1 MVSMETHVKRNST
14 SGMTQRVIYNILC
27 LTSAPLMSNWTRWSP
42 NCRRFSTSS
51 MSDVPLHQPHLSGP
65 VSSSPSLFPVMASP
79 RWSTSM
85 LLASLILL
93 LYWTTSS
100 ARSHDST
107 STDLS
112 ALDRFKRILPEDTKD
127 KTEKVLNVVKDSLS
141 VMKDVVDYIGTDN
154 LAGVLKGI
162 SGFASLA
169 PGIGTLVSS
178 IIVLVLVFIPQ
189 RDPLN
194 EGFAEVNRK
203 LDLLSIQISNL
214 ATDVEWFSY
223 ASVYSQDEV
232 RILNAWKKLTEFR
245 ENSGLVKTA
254 EDRLRLAEIFT
265 NYYENTA
272 VEASV
277 ANLYHYLTVS
287 STSLSGNLN
296 DLLRKKFKCSI
307 REIGKYNIYFSS
319 LLWRGMVL
327 NQLYWNLIGFNPS
340 DKEAEQTQMLK
351 NVSEAQISAV
361 KFCLKNYKEYMEK
374 DVEEISKA
382 MNPDD
387 KTAIA
392 DQVKKALDKKYNWYN
407 WVVLVHNTGKDKKH
421 IFYNMK
427 EFPVGKIT
435 VAVGYTQKTKEEKKE
450 EVIKQLSLCY
460 KQPQRQQIGK
470 KLAEQ
475 VVETPCDNI
484 AQEIPQCSRKVADA
498 PVSQFVKVMH
508 ASFKEKIA
516 KVPDALQSSICLS
529 SNFISKI
536 GEIHIYYSRTLPV
549 CAPNPCKNK
558 GKCERLLDSNEW
570 LCNCPDGFYGD
581 TCEKIFKISKTP
593 VADKLQPV
601 PDISTIDNKLVKM
614 ESKLEEVL
622 NTIKE
627 QRPRQ

>member
-1 MVSMETHVKRNST
+1 
-14 SGMTQRVIYNILC
+14 
-27 LTSAPLMSNWTRWSP
+27 
-42 NCRRFSTSS
+42 
-51 MSDVPLHQPHLSGP
+51 
-65 VSSSPSLFPVMASP
+65 MASP

-112 ALDRFKRILPEDTKD
+112 ALDRFKRILPEDTKA
-127 KTEKVLNVVKDSLS
+127 KTEKGLSVVKDSLS
-141 VMKDVVDYIGTDN
+141 VMKDVVDSIGTDN
-154 LAGVLKGI
+154 IAGVLKGI
-162 SGFASLA
+162 SSFARLA
-169 PGIGTLVSS
+169 PGIGSLVSS
-178 IIVLVLVFIPQ
+178 IIMLVLVFIPQ
-189 RDPLN
+189 RDPLK

-203 LDLLSIQISNL
+203 LDSLSLQISNL

-296 DLLRKKFKCSI
+296 DLLKKKFKCSI

-327 NQLYWNLIGFNPS
+327 NQLYWDLVGFNPS
-340 DKEAEQTQMLK
+340 DKEAEQTKMLK
-351 NVSEAQISAV
+351 TVSEAQISAV
-361 KFCLKNYKEYMEK
+361 KFCLDNYKEYMEK
-374 DVEEISKA
+374 DVEEIGKA

-387 KTAIA
+387 KEAVA

-407 WVVLVHNTGKDKKH
+407 WVVLVYNTGNNKNH
-421 IFYNMK
+421 IFYNMQNI
-427 EFPVGKIT
+427 PVGKIT

-450 EVIKQLSLCY
+450 EVIKELSSCY
-460 KQPQRQQIGK
+460 KQPQRK
-470 KLAEQ
+470 Q
-475 VVETPCDNI
+475 VFTKVFTEMLETLCDDI
-484 AQEIPQCSRKVADA
+484 AREIPRCSQKVADA

-508 ASFKEKIA
+508 TNHKVEIA
-516 KVPDALQSSICLS
+516 KVPDALQTSSCLS
-529 SNFISKI
+529 GNIISKI
-536 GEIHIYYSRTLPV
+536 GEIHIYYSRTLPL
-549 CAPNPCKNK
+549 CAPNPCENN
-558 GKCERLLDSNEW
+558 GKCEKLLDSNEW
-570 LCNCPDGFYGD
+570 LCNCPDGFYGYK
-581 TCEKIFKISKTP
+581 CEKIFKISETP
-593 VADKLQPV
+593 VADINHPV

-622 NTIKE
+622 KTIKE

>member
-1 MVSMETHVKRNST
+1 
-14 SGMTQRVIYNILC
+14 
-27 LTSAPLMSNWTRWSP
+27 
-42 NCRRFSTSS
+42 
-51 MSDVPLHQPHLSGP
+51 
-65 VSSSPSLFPVMASP
+65 MASP

-93 LYWTTSS
+93 LYRMTSS

-127 KTEKVLNVVKDSLS
+127 KTEKSLSVVKDSLT
-141 VMKDVVDYIGTDN
+141 VIKDVLDSIKTDN
-154 LAGVLKGI
+154 IADVLKGI

-169 PGIGTLVSS
+169 PGIGSLVSS
-178 IIVLVLVFIPQ
+178 IIMLVLVFIPQ
-189 RDPLN
+189 RDPLK

-214 ATDVEWFSY
+214 ATDVEWFNY

-296 DLLRKKFKCSI
+296 DLLRKKFKCNI
-307 REIGKYNIYFSS
+307 GEIGKFNIYFSS

-340 DKEAEQTQMLK
+340 DKEAEQTKMFK
-351 NVSEAQISAV
+351 TVSEAQISAV
-361 KFCLKNYKEYMEK
+361 KFCLYNYKEYMEK

-382 MNPDD
+382 MNPDN
-387 KTAIA
+387 KQAVA

-407 WVVLVHNTGKDKKH
+407 WVVLVHDTGNDKKH
-421 IFYNMK
+421 IFYNMQDI
-427 EFPVGKIT
+427 PVGKIT

-450 EVIKQLSLCY
+450 EVINELISCY
-460 KQPQRQQIGK
+460 TQPQTHQISK
-470 KLAEQ
+470 KLTEQ
-475 VVETPCDNI
+475 RVETPCDNI
-484 AQEIPQCSRKVADA
+484 AQEIPRCSQTVANTS
-498 PVSQFVKVMH
+498 VSQFVKVMH
-508 ASFKEKIA
+508 ASYKGKIA
-516 KVPDALQSSICLS
+516 KVPDALQSSTCLS
-529 SNFISKI
+529 SNIMPKI
-536 GEIHIYYSRTLPV
+536 GEIHIYYSRTLPL
-549 CAPNPCKNK
+549 CTPNPCKNN
-558 GKCERLLDSNEW
+558 GKCEKLLDSNEW

-581 TCEKIFKISKTP
+581 KCENIFKINKTP
-593 VADKLQPV
+593 VADINHPV

-622 NTIKE
+622 KTIKE